1 METNKNWKDTSAS
14 TSVTDIIF
22 DYLRYWKWF
31 ILSVA
36 VFLII
41 GVTIILVTQKQYKS
55 SLSILLNEDKGTS
68 KGNAAAEFDLEA
80 LGLLSTT
87 NNIEN
92 EVAIL
97 SSPDLMRS
105 VVDTLNLQTVYYI
118 TQRLRKV
125 ELYNQ
130 TPFHVT
136 LEPVDKKGIGNIQFY
151 IQKNGTGYEISGTYE
166 DLFASEEKKI
176 NEKYESLP
184 NEIKLDD
191 AAIKIELTGK
201 NVIEHE
207 KYYVQI
213 NDIYSTVSAL
223 NGALSVS
230 PTSKTSSVLNIG
242 LIGNNTAKGAAI
254 LRELVKQY
262 NEMNVNIKNEIAYNT
277 AIFINDRLKEISVEL
292 GDAEENVV
300 DFKQKNQ
307 ITDLST
313 EAQLFVQQTGEN
325 EQKLLEVETQL
336 NVISLIER
344 FVQNPANKFSV
355 IPNIGIADL
364 GLAQIINDYNNKLL
378 VSEVQL
384 KGLGEENPTRIRLT
398 DDINNM
404 RSSISNSLKNVKQTY
419 NISKQDLLKQSS
431 STKSRVLSVPQQE
444 RGLIE
449 KVREQR
455 IKENLFLFLMQKR
468 EETNLSI
475 ASTANKARIIVSPLE
490 DIHPIAPKSNIIVLS
505 VLILG
510 FLCPIVIIYLINL
523 FKVQIRSR
531 SELERLSEVPII
543 GQIGKNEVKDQV
555 VIRSNQSSGI
565 AEMFRSLRNNLNFI
579 LKHKSN
585 QTILV
590 TSTASG
596 EGKTF
601 ISVNLSMSFALSGKK
616 VLIVGG
622 DIRNP
627 KLRNYVQVSRNK
639 GLSDY
644 LVSDDS
650 WRNYVNDSGL
660 NDNLKVMVAGTIPP
674 NPNELLMEPRLK
686 EFMLQAREEFD
697 FVIFDTAPVGLVS
710 DTYLIDEYVDV
721 TLYIVRENVT
731 PRAAVDFMNMQ
742 KSEGKLINMYLV
754 LNDSYLD
761 SSYRYGYGKEYGYDS
776 KSKTR

>member
-1 METNKNWKDTSAS
+1 MENNKNWKDTSTP
-14 TSVTDIIF
+14 TSVTDVIF

-41 GVTIILVTQKQYKS
+41 GVAIILVTQKQYKS
-55 SLSILLNEDKGTS
+55 TLSILLNEDKGTS
-68 KGNAAAEFDLEA
+68 KGNAAEFDLEA

-105 VVDTLNLQTVYYI
+105 VVDTLNLQTVYYV

-130 TPFHVT
+130 TPFLIT

-151 IQKNGTGYEISGTYE
+151 IQKNGTEYEVSGTYE
-166 DLFASEEKKI
+166 DLLASEEKKI
-176 NEKYESLP
+176 NKKIESLP
-184 NEIKLDD
+184 FHIELED
-191 AAIKIELTGK
+191 AILKIELTGK
-201 NVIEHE
+201 TVIEHE

-213 NDIYSTVSAL
+213 NNIYSTVSAL
-223 NGALSVS
+223 NDALSVS

-242 LIGNNTAKGAAI
+242 LIGYNTAKGAAI

-262 NEMNVNIKNEIAYNT
+262 NEMNVKMKNEIAYNT
-277 AIFINDRLKEISVEL
+277 AIFINDRLKEISIEL

-307 ITDLST
+307 ITDLNT
-313 EAQLFVQQTGEN
+313 EAQLFVQQTGLN
-325 EQKLLEVETQL
+325 EQKLMEVETQL

-344 FVQNPANKFSV
+344 FVQNPANKYSV
-355 IPNIGIADL
+355 IPNIGIADA

-475 ASTANKARIIVSPLE
+475 ASTANKARIIVSPQE
-490 DIHPIAPKSNIIVLS
+490 DILPIAPKSKIIILS

-510 FLCPIVIIYLINL
+510 FLCPIVIIYVVNI
-523 FKVQIRSR
+523 FKTQIRSR
-531 SELERLSEVPII
+531 SELEKFSEVPIL

-565 AEMFRSLRNNLNFI
+565 AEMFRSLRNNLNFV
-579 LKHKSN
+579 LKHKVN

-601 ISVNLSMSFALSGKK
+601 ISINLSMSFALSGKK

-627 KLRNYVQVSRNK
+627 KLKNYVELSGKK

-644 LVSDDS
+644 LISNDS
-650 WRNYVNDSGL
+650 WRNYINNSGL

-686 EFMLQAREEFD
+686 EFMLEAREEFD

-742 KSEGKLINMYLV
+742 KEEGKLINMYLV

-776 KSKTR
+776 KTKTR

>member
-1 METNKNWKDTSAS
+1 
-14 TSVTDIIF
+14 
-22 DYLRYWKWF
+22 
-31 ILSVA
+31 
-36 VFLII
+36 
-41 GVTIILVTQKQYKS
+41 
-55 SLSILLNEDKGTS
+55 
-68 KGNAAAEFDLEA
+68 
-80 LGLLSTT
+80 
-87 NNIEN
+87 
-92 EVAIL
+92 
-97 SSPDLMRS
+97 
-105 VVDTLNLQTVYYI
+105 
-118 TQRLRKV
+118 
-125 ELYNQ
+125 
-130 TPFHVT
+130 
-136 LEPVDKKGIGNIQFY
+136 
-151 IQKNGTGYEISGTYE
+151 
-166 DLFASEEKKI
+166 
-176 NEKYESLP
+176 
-184 NEIKLDD
+184 
-191 AAIKIELTGK
+191 
-201 NVIEHE
+201 
-207 KYYVQI
+207 
-213 NDIYSTVSAL
+213 
-223 NGALSVS
+223 
-230 PTSKTSSVLNIG
+230 
-242 LIGNNTAKGAAI
+242 
-254 LRELVKQY
+254 
-262 NEMNVNIKNEIAYNT
+262 MNVNIKNEIAYNT

-475 ASTANKARIIVSPLE
+475 ASTANKARIIVSPQE
-490 DIHPIAPKSNIIVLS
+490 DITPIAPKSNIIILS

-531 SELERLSEVPII
+531 SELEKLSEVPII

-579 LKHKSN
+579 LKHKVN